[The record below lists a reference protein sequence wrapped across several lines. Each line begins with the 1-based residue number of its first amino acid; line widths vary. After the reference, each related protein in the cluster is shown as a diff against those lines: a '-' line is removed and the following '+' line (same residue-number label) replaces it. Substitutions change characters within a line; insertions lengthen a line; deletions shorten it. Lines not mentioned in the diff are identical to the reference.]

1 MNKLKNTCTLLILVV
16 FLTMSSVNTN
26 NSGIMM
32 VKGAVAPTLESDIVI
47 GIDMAHN
54 NNISANQLTNLT
66 ALLNTTFSSTQVVFL
81 KSNTN
86 SDPLSRIDVLVVLA
100 PTIEYTETEI
110 EDIQN
115 FINNGNSMLVAT
127 GYMNQSTE
135 YSNDILD
142 AFGLFFNISSSIIP
156 EHVITNKDTVIPYF
170 NIARDFTTPITPISQ
185 NISQI
190 IYPNGLGI
198 SFNESKLETYN
209 SPAITY
215 FNPVLL
221 MNSSAKISENNTL
234 ASTLEFE
241 NGARIIT
248 LGSVDMF
255 NNSYIEPLDVSSSNF
270 MDNTDF
276 IMNSIRWL
284 GRNIGIM
291 NFYEPWTDH
300 DAQSID
306 LGEIIHG
313 GVTLLNAQN
322 ESLTQTQIFI
332 TLERTGTYLSSRIMS
347 VDPTNSSKFFGSI
360 NTEGLSSG
368 WSDVVF
374 IANRIGYL
382 PVELQAGRVY
392 LERAFPNPIPPNFAL
407 WGLMLAVIAIFVT
420 SAVFVRM
427 NFKEN

>member
-1 MNKLKNTCTLLILVV
+1 MNSIT
-16 FLTMSSVNTN
+16 TN
-26 NSGIMM
+26 NSGIIM
-32 VKGAVAPTLESDIVI
+32 VKGAVAPTFESDIVI

-54 NNISANQLTNLT
+54 NNISTNQLTNLT
-66 ALLNTTFSSTQVVFL
+66 VLLNTTFSSTQVVFL
-81 KSNTN
+81 DSNTN
-86 SDPLSRIDVLVVLA
+86 SESLSRINVLVVLA
-100 PTIEYTETEI
+100 PTIAYTETEI

-142 AFGLFFNISSSIIP
+142 TFGLFFSLSSSIIP
-156 EHVITNKDTVIPYF
+156 EQVISNKDKVIPYS

-198 SFNESKLETYN
+198 SFNESKLETYT

-221 MNSSAKISENNTL
+221 LNSTAKISENNTL

-241 NGARIIT
+241 NGARILTI
-248 LGSVDMF
+248 GSVDMF
-255 NNSYIEPLDVSSSNF
+255 NNSYIEPLDESSSLF
-270 MDNTDF
+270 IDNTDF

-291 NFYEPWTDH
+291 NFYEPWTNH
-300 DAQSID
+300 NAQSIE
-306 LGEIIHG
+306 LGEVIHG
-313 GVTLLNAQN
+313 GVTLLNSQN

-332 TLERTGTYLSSRIMS
+332 ALERTGSYLSSRIMS
-347 VDPTNSSKFFGSI
+347 VNSTDSSKFFGSI
-360 NTEGLSSG
+360 NTEGLPTG

-382 PVELQAGRVY
+382 PIELQAGRVF
-392 LERAFPNPIPPNFAL
+392 LERAFPNPIPPTFAL
-407 WGLMLAVIAIFVT
+407 WGLMLAAIAIFVT